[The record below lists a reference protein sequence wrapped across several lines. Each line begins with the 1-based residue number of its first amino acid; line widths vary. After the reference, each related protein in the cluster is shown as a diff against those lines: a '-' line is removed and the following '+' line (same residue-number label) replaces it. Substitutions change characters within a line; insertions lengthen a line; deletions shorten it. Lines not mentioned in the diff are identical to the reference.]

1 MYFNLIEVVKYT
13 MNNKKR
19 IYIVLTY
26 TGTMLGRLIKYYTR
40 TEYSH
45 VSIALDKDLYR
56 MYSFGRLNPYNPFI
70 GGFVHEGID
79 IGTFKRFKNTKA
91 LIYSLEISDVQYRKL
106 RSTIKKME
114 RKKYIYKFNIIGLF
128 ACGLNIRIRKDNY
141 FYCAEFVKYLLE
153 QANFNLS
160 LPEIV
165 KPNDFRDIEN
175 LRLEYCGLLQKYR
188 AFNN

>member
-1 MYFNLIEVVKYT
+1 